1 MKTIPLLAA
10 LTSLFISIPA
20 LAVPTSIGVGV
31 WEQSYSGDLIDVDG
45 PKDTESDLALG
56 DQQHFEASISWAT
69 QSGWIPNIRLG
80 VFDIKTN
87 GVNTISEAGSFDLL
101 GIPVVTATGSAD
113 VSTRVDYRIW
123 NSLFFYRFP
132 WKGFDFE
139 IGATLNY
146 VDGTV
151 VADVDYDST
160 AELSGR
166 VDEQRKTNT
175 ETFIPTGYA
184 AVRKAVSPWLALRA
198 NFYGATTGEDS
209 VGQLS
214 LLAEVKLGQD
224 WLFYGGYRTQAI
236 DFYDETK
243 QTGLDVRV
251 KGPTVGLVWRLANH

>member
-10 LTSLFISIPA
+10 LASLFLSIPA
-20 LAVPTSIGVGV
+20 LAAPTSIGVGV
-31 WEQSYSGDLIDVDG
+31 WEQTYSGDLIDVDG
-45 PKDTESDLALG
+45 PKDTESDLALT

-251 KGPTVGLVWRLANH
+251 KGPTVGLVWRLANN